1 MTAMTLR
8 RRRAG
13 FTILELVISMTIL
26 SVVLGASTL
35 MLLKVQQQYTSR
47 RGVAGTSDQ
56 LRSIELTLMRLFQT
70 ARANPKNITA
80 VANLAMVV
88 NPIGRSGS
96 TWDNVELRADFNP
109 VDGTVNG
116 NLENVRI
123 ELTKDTVFVRW
134 KKGGTAEPIAYPV
147 KELRFQFYRL
157 DGTEITNVTAA
168 GDSARRVR
176 VTIGIPSDAQS
187 AAIIRRETWL
197 SLRN

>member
-1 MTAMTLR
+1 MTLR

-26 SVVLGASTL
+26 SVVLGASTI

-47 RGVAGTSDQ
+47 RGVAGTTDQ

-123 ELTKDTVFVRW
+123 ELTQDTVFVRW

-176 VTIGIPSDAQS
+176 ITIGLPVDAQS